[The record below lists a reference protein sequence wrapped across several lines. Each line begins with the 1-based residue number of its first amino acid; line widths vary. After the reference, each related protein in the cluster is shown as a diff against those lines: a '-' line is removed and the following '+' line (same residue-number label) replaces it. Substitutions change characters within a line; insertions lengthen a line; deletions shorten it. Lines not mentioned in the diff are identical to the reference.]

1 VFVDLP
7 LAELQTYLP
16 DVDEP
21 ADFDEFWT
29 REVDDARSCDLS
41 AEFTPAKTDIR
52 HAEVLDVTFAG
63 HGGDPIKA
71 WLLIPHELGAGEA
84 MVVEYIGYGG
94 GRGDPLDWLVWSSAG
109 YPHLIMDSRG
119 QGGAWRS
126 ADTTDLGD
134 GGQPSSPGFMT
145 RGIGDPRSYYFT
157 RLFIDTVR
165 AVDAVRRHPDLAGLR
180 IATTGMSQGGGL
192 ALAAAHLA
200 EGVVATMPDVP
211 VLAHP
216 RRAAEITAS
225 LPYGELAQ
233 YCRVNHDEI
242 EQVFRTISY
251 IDVVNHAKRTAVPAL
266 FSVGLLD
273 DITPAST
280 VFAAFNH
287 YAGPKEIA
295 VYPFSAHEG
304 GGTTHTRKKLDF
316 LAAVLGG

>member
-1 VFVDLP
+1 MRSTKRVP
-7 LAELQTYLP
+7 R
-16 DVDEP
+16 DVE
-21 ADFDEFWT
+21 AK
-29 REVDDARSCDLS
+29 
-41 AEFTPAKTDIR
+41 FTPVETSIR
-52 HAEVLDVTFAG
+52 HAEVCDVTFAG

-71 WLLIPHELGAGEA
+71 WLLLPHERAAEEA
-84 MVVEYIGYGG
+84 MIVEYIGYGG
-94 GRGDPLDWLVWSSAG
+94 GRGDPLDWLAWSCAG

-126 ADTTDLGD
+126 ADTDDLGD
-134 GGQPSSPGFMT
+134 GGQPASPGFLT
-145 RGIGDPRSYYFT
+145 RGIGNPRSYYFT

-192 ALAAAHLA
+192 ALASAHLA
-200 EGVVATMPDVP
+200 GGVVATMPDVP
-211 VLAHP
+211 FLAYP

-233 YCRVNHDEI
+233 YCRVHYDEI

-251 IDVVNHAKRTAVPAL
+251 IDVVNHAKRTAIPAL

-273 DITPAST
+273 DITPPST

-295 VYPFSAHEG
+295 VYPFSGHEG
-304 GGTTHTRKKLDF
+304 GATMTHMHKKLDF
-316 LAAVLGG
+316 LASVLRG